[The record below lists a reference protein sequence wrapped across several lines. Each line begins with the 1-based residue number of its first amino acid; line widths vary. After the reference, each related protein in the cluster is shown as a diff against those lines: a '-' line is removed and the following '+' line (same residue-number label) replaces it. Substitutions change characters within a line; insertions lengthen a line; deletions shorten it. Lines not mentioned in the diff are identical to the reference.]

1 MPLYF
6 INFECTPVQ
15 ETTKSFFLY
24 INHCAKKLETKKLG
38 NHSVIKGK
46 WKRSNKKQQWNANVI
61 RSFVFWVCFFGN
73 FFFFFRRVLGNEVGF
88 TFLWYAFG
96 SWTCVGLV
104 MVVLAVMDER
114 TWDVDMVNV

>member
-1 MPLYF
+1 M
-6 INFECTPVQ
+6 ECQCYKVIC
-15 ETTKSFFLY
+15 FLG
-24 INHCAKKLETKKLG
+24 LFL
-38 NHSVIKGK
+38 
-46 WKRSNKKQQWNANVI
+46 WQ
-61 RSFVFWVCFFGN
+61 F